1 MATELTQDSMRQLV
15 PERPPAGHKGTF
27 GHVLIIASS
36 RGYTGTARLAA
47 ESAGR
52 SGVGLVTVA
61 VPGSLLDVVA
71 TTLFESMSMPLPST
85 DAGTF
90 AKEAVAP
97 ALEAAKS
104 RDAVVLGPG
113 ISQQEET
120 RQFVLDFVRQCPVPT
135 LIDADGLNCISHST
149 SVIQECQIP
158 LVLTPHPGEMARLAN
173 CSTSDV
179 QTDRERTARRFAEG
193 HGCVV
198 VLKGM
203 KTVVAAPDG
212 SCCINPTGNAGLAT
226 GGTGDVLAGFIGGLL
241 AQKMAAYDAARLG
254 VFLMGLA
261 GDIAARKYTQHG
273 MIARD
278 AIECIP
284 AAWKELG
291 GSP

>member
-1 MATELTQDSMRQLV
+1 MATELFQESMRSLV

-27 GHVLIIASS
+27 GHVLIVASS
-36 RGYTGTARLAA
+36 QGYTGTARLAA

-61 VPGSLLDVVA
+61 VPQRLLNVVA
-71 TTLFESMSMPLPST
+71 ATLFESMTTPLPST
-85 DAGTF
+85 EAATF

-97 ALEAAKS
+97 ALEAAKTK
-104 RDAVVLGPG
+104 DAIVLGPG
-113 ISQQEET
+113 ISQHEDT
-120 RQFVLDFVRQCPVPT
+120 RQFVLDFVRQCPVSM

-149 SVIQECQIP
+149 SVIRECQAP

-173 CSTSDV
+173 CSTSDI
-179 QTDRERTARRFAEG
+179 QADRERVARSFAET

-212 SCCINPTGNAGLAT
+212 SCSINPTGNSGLAT

-241 AQKMAAYDAARLG
+241 AQKTAPYDAARLG
-254 VFLMGLA
+254 AFLVGLA

-278 AIECIP
+278 VIECIP

-291 GSP
+291 GSA